1 MSKLTSEKLV
11 TIIGAN
17 GFVGRHVVRELA
29 KTGVRIR
36 AAVRRPNEAM
46 LLRTMGSVGQIQL
59 VQANIRDTA
68 SLDVAITGAGT
79 VVNLAGV
86 IANRGKQTFHATHE
100 QGAEN
105 VARICTEQGV
115 RQLVHMSALGA
126 DIRSVSKYSQS
137 KIRGEKEVLRN
148 FPAATILRPSVIFG
162 PEDNF
167 FGRFAMLAKALPVL
181 PLVGGGQSKFQPIYV
196 DDVADAVVAILSNP
210 DSRGQT
216 YELGGPRVWTLEEVY
231 KFVLDATHRT
241 RMVIPLSFAMAKF
254 ASLFLQLLPGHILR
268 PDQVNMLR
276 EDNVVSDDAMT
287 LADLGIIPQ
296 PAEIIMPKYLVRY
309 RKAGAYER
317 D

>member
-1 MSKLTSEKLV
+1 MSKLTSENLV

-68 SLDVAITGAGT
+68 SLDVAITGADT

-86 IANRGKQTFHATHE
+86 IASRGKQTFHATHE

-126 DIRSVSKYSQS
+126 DIRSVSRYSQS

-181 PLVGGGQSKFQPIYV
+181 PLVGGGQTKFQPIYV
-196 DDVADAVVAILSNP
+196 DDVADAVVAILSKP